1 MADPSP
7 TTYEKL
13 FLAGIGTF
21 HPDSLKTPRVVWLQ
35 RYLDVMP
42 LCVEWGKVDR
52 VQVKAEAER
61 LLRLE
66 QQKASREAKGTDGT
80 HPAKVL
86 QSGP

>member
-1 MADPSP
+1 MAEPSP

-13 FLAGIGTF
+13 FLAGLGTF
-21 HPDSLKTPRVVWLQ
+21 HPDSLTTSRVVWLQ

-42 LCVEWGKVDR
+42 LCTEWGKVDR

-66 QQKASREAKGTDGT
+66 QQKTSRDAG
-80 HPAKVL
+80 
-86 QSGP
+86 